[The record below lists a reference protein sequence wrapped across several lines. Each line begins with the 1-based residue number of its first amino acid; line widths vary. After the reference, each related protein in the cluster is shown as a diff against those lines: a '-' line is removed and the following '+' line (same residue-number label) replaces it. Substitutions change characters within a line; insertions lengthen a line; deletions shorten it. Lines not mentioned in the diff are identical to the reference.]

1 MTGTNQLRAVRH
13 GGNLNGY
20 GLGVIQVDEVTGAVK
35 FGPAADI
42 AGMLKSVP
50 GMGIGTLLLIAGAA
64 YWAWKEG
71 WLKKLAGKM
80 GQASKGGPQQ

>member
-1 MTGTNQLRAVRH
+1 MLTVYK
-13 GGNLNGY
+13 Y
-20 GLGVIQVDEVTGAVK
+20 GFSEPVIEVPK
-35 FGPAADI
+35 PQ
-42 AGMLKSVP
+42 

>member
-50 GMGIGTLLLIAGAA
+50 WALVVGGAA
-64 YWAWKEG
+64 ALYVIYT
-71 WLKKLAGKM
+71 KLTRGRY
-80 GQASKGGPQQ
+80 